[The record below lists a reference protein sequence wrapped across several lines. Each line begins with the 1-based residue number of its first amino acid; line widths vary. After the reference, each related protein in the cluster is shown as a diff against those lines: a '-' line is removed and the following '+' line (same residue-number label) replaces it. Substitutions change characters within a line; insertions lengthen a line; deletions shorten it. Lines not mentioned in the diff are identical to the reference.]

1 MVIDFSP
8 LFGQQTPLDRIF
20 EAFWSP
26 SMSISQRPY
35 AYPPV
40 NISETP
46 DAITVRC
53 ELPGMDIS
61 EIDLTLTE
69 SSLAIKGERK
79 GAKGKYYRQERPTG
93 AFQRVVNIS
102 APIDREK
109 VAAKMKDGLLEVT
122 LPKHEASKPRKIS
135 IDIAG

>member
-20 EAFWSP
+20 EAVWNP
-26 SMSISQRPY
+26 GMALSQRAY

-40 NISETP
+40 NISE
-46 DAITVRC
+46 DKDVVVVRC

-69 SSLAIKGERK
+69 SSLVVKGERQS
-79 GAKGKYYRQERPTG
+79 AKGKYYRQERPTG
-93 AFQRVVNIS
+93 AFQRIVNIH
-102 APIDREK
+102 APIDRDK
-109 VAAKMKDGLLEVT
+109 VTAKMKDGLLEVVI
-122 LPKHEASKPRKIS
+122 PKSEASKPKKIS
-135 IDIAG
+135 IDIA

>member
-8 LFGQQTPLDRIF
+8 FFGQQTPLDRLF

-26 SMSISQRPY
+26 AMSISQRPY

-40 NISETP
+40 NISE
-46 DAITVRC
+46 DQENITVRC

-69 SSLAIKGERK
+69 SSLVVKGERQP
-79 GAKGKYYRQERPTG
+79 AKGKYYRQERPTG
-93 AFQRVVNIS
+93 AFQRVVNIQ
-102 APIDREK
+102 ATIDRDR
-109 VAAKMKDGLLEVT
+109 VTARMKDGLLEVVI
-122 LPKHEASKPRKIS
+122 PKSESSKPKKIA
-135 IDIAG
+135 IDIA

>member
-8 LFGQQTPLDRIF
+8 FFGQQTPLDRIF

-26 SMSISQRPY
+26 GMSISQRPF

-40 NISETP
+40 NISE
-46 DAITVRC
+46 DMNHITVRC
-53 ELPGMDIS
+53 EIPGMDIS

-69 SSLAIKGERK
+69 SSLVIKGERE

-93 AFQRVVNIS
+93 AFQRIVNIH
-102 APIDREK
+102 APIDREN
-109 VAAKMKDGLLEVT
+109 VTARMKDGLLEVVI
-122 LPKHEASKPRKIS
+122 PKSEASKPKKIS
-135 IDIAG
+135 IDIA